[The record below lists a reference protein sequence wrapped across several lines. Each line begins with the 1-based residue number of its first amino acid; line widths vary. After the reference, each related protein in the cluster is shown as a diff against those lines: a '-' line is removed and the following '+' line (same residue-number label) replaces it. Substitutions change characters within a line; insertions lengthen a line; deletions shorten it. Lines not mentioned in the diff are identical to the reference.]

1 MGRVD
6 SSEKK
11 AAAKILFMD
20 GSFKQSSI
28 ATVLKVQESNLSHW
42 VTDGDWHAKRNQAR
56 LFRENSEESVQD
68 LITYQLDILCRI
80 KEMSVEQIELAE
92 KVEDLEKLL
101 IKRGDIDA
109 LQKLFTTI
117 KDDKELDWK
126 SKVKLLQRFTA
137 SVSEEDNDLAKKLTL
152 YVTQFLNDER
162 QQDFKDK

>member
-11 AAAKILFMD
+11 AAAQILFMD
-20 GSFKQSSI
+20 GFPQHVI
-28 ATVLKVQESNLSHW
+28 AKVLRMQESNLSHW
-42 VTDGDWHAKRNQAR
+42 VTDGDWHSKRNQAR
-56 LFRENSEESVQD
+56 LFREKSEESVQD

-80 KEMSVEQIELAE
+80 KEISSTEAE
-92 KVEDLEKLL
+92 NAETVQQLEALL

-117 KDDKELDWK
+117 RDDKELDWK

-162 QQDFKDK
+162 QQDFRDR